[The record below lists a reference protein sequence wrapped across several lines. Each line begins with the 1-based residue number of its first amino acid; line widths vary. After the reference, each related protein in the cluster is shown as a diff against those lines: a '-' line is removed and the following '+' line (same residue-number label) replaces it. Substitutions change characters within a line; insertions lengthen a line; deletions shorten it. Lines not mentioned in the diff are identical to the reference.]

1 MIASGW
7 GFPSP
12 RICGP
17 RKQSRLIGG
26 LGDVRGGF
34 ESARAPLADDA
45 CHAPL
50 KLSYASRVAGGPPFR
65 K

>member
-26 LGDVRGGF
+26 LGDVRGRF
-34 ESARAPLADDA
+34 ESARAPLQRT
-45 CHAPL
+45 
-50 KLSYASRVAGGPPFR
+50 ASAMKRTMRVTRP
-65 K
+65 